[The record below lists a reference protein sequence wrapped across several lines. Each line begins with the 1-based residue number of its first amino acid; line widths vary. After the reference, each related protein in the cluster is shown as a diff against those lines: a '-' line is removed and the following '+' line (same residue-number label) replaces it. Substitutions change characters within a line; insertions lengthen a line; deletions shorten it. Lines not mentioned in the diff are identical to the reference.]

1 MQKQIAK
8 YRNQLSIVAALAFAC
23 LLLLTVSVASSNNSL
38 VSNQSEGLQIDNKT
52 QAFQIISSEINN
64 GVVTV
69 SLRNGYS
76 KTINGFTLG
85 DSESSGIQID
95 FTSTDSA
102 IAPGENYQYK
112 IPLRSIQ
119 SSLNSAENNKFK
131 LKVLSVVFDDGSS
144 DGDYH
149 AIVQMKN
156 RRHGEKVQLARII
169 PLLNKAL
176 ASSDADIFDALS
188 RLKSQISA
196 LSIEPENG
204 QPAEIVGGL
213 HHGKED
219 ALAQIRALE
228 ERQMAQGNLDLRQG
242 LLAIKKR
249 FEKKAPKL

>member
-1 MQKQIAK
+1 MQKRIAK

-23 LLLLTVSVASSNNSL
+23 LLLLAVSVASSNNSL
-38 VSNQSEGLQIDNKT
+38 PSNQSEVLQIDNKT

-64 GVVTV
+64 GIVRV

-76 KTINGFTLG
+76 KTINGFTLA

-95 FTSTDSA
+95 FTSTDSP
-102 IAPGENYQYK
+102 IAPGETYQYK

-119 SSLNSAENNKFK
+119 SSLDSAENNKFK
-131 LKVLSVVFDDGSS
+131 LKVLSVVFDDGTS

-149 AIVQMKN
+149 AIAQMKN
-156 RRHGEKVQLARII
+156 RRRGEKVQLARIM
-169 PLLNKAL
+169 PLLNQAL
-176 ASSDADIFDALS
+176 ASSDTDILDALR
-188 RLKSQISA
+188 RLKSQIAS
-196 LSIEPENG
+196 LSVEPENG
-204 QPAEIVGGL
+204 QPPEILSGL

-228 ERQMAQGNLDLRQG
+228 ERQTAQGNVDLRQG